1 MSEQLTNSLGSVY
14 LTIEYDEKQKW
25 AHCAWRGFIRLPEI
39 QEGFDAI
46 INFLEEKECYV
57 LFSDHSGI
65 VGPWNEGNEWLFNDW
80 QPRAIE
86 KGLRYWAI
94 NTGDDL
100 FSNISLELFLTKEQ
114 SKDYMVKVFEDNQ
127 SAKDWLKETVSKDP
141 LEARKQLGGKKKTTL
156 PPKKQSPKAESEP
169 KEKPAAKKTEKK
181 PEPPK
186 NKPADKSE
194 PTPKKEK
201 SKNPKKTNAKK

>member
-14 LTIEYDEKQKW
+14 LTLKYDEERHW
-25 AHCAWRGFIRLPEI
+25 AVCAWRGFIRLPEI

-46 INFLEEKECYV
+46 ADFLAEKTCYA

-100 FSNISLELFLTKEQ
+100 FSNISLELFLTKEE
-114 SKDYMVKVFEDNQ
+114 DRPYLVKVFEDNE
-127 SAKDWLKETVSKDP
+127 SAREWLIELTKTDP
-141 LEARKQLGGKKKTTL
+141 LNAKQLA
-156 PPKKQSPKAESEP
+156 PKPKAL
-169 KEKPAAKKTEKK
+169 PAQDQKK
-181 PEPPK
+181 
-186 NKPADKSE
+186 N
-194 PTPKKEK
+194 
-201 SKNPKKTNAKK
+201 